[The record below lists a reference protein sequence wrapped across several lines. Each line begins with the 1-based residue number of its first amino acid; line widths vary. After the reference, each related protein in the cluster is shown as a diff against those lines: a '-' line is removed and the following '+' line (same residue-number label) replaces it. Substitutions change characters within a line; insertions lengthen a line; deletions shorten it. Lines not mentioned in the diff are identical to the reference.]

1 MMFSTP
7 DLSRVSDK
15 LSLYAGLHSGI
26 AAILEGE
33 RDFIANTAAML
44 FHTPPTP
51 PLVTGD
57 WE

>member
-1 MMFSTP
+1 MFSTP